1 METRR
6 DPPSGLIANAEGP
19 QPLPTPSHWAAST
32 LLVGVTSLA
41 SRLLG
46 FVRDMLMAWLLGGG
60 PAADALVLALRL
72 PHVLRRLL
80 GEGSLS
86 MTLTARFIHCRD
98 NQRNSP
104 TKALPDGNK
113 EAQDGL
119 AASFA
124 LAWAVSLRIAL
135 FLALVIVAAEVAAR
149 PLISLLAPGLALQG
163 ADGAGTSLE
172 AVTLFRICLPYAFAA
187 GMAALGM
194 AFLHSLE
201 NFFWPALSPLC
212 FNTVIIAFALLAAC
226 GLGDPAVML
235 ACGFLAGGLAQ
246 WLLPCIALW
255 RLRLWRHRLPP
266 PAPDSVRACLRA
278 LPSGLLGA
286 AAPQLA
292 LLCAMGAASF
302 LPAGSISALYY
313 AERLLELPMS
323 VSGAALGMVSLPTLA
338 ALKARGAHPAFAT
351 HCQNALRLSLLLALP
366 ATAGLLA
373 VGELL
378 IAVLLGH
385 GAFDN
390 QAVQH
395 TALALYGYACSLPL
409 YAINRPLLA
418 ACNACNTSR
427 ATALSG
433 LCAVLTTLAAALILL
448 LMLPTAQAVL
458 GPPLAVGCGLALQ
471 NLLLWR
477 SLRQSLPASC
487 AVAVSGASLGKML
500 FASLLTFAAARATA
514 DSLTSCLSAPLW
526 VLAASIL
533 TGIAVY
539 VLCLLFLRHE
549 DTKNCIRWWKHRS
562 HTQSARGKKP

>member
-6 DPPSGLIANAEGP
+6 DPPSSLRDSAEG
-19 QPLPTPSHWAAST
+19 QKSLPIPSQWAAST
-32 LLVGVTSLA
+32 LLVGASSLA

-60 PAADALVLALRL
+60 PLADALVLALRL

-86 MTLTARFIHCRD
+86 MTLTARFIHCRTG
-98 NQRNSP
+98 QTAP
-104 TKALPDGNK
+104 PAKARFNGDTQPADEGI
-113 EAQDGL
+113 

-135 FLALVIVAAEVAAR
+135 FLGLFIVAAELAAR
-149 PLISLLAPGLALQG
+149 PLLSLLAPGLALQN
-163 ADGAGTSLE
+163 AGGTDTILE
-172 AVTLFRICLPYAFAA
+172 AVSLFRICLPYAFAA

-194 AFLHSLE
+194 AFLHSLG
-201 NFFWPALSPLC
+201 NFLWPALSPLC
-212 FNTVIIAFALLAAC
+212 FNTVIIIFALLAA
-226 GLGDPAVML
+226 GGVGDPAVML

-246 WLLPCIALW
+246 CLLPCLALW
-255 RLRLWRHRLPP
+255 RLRLWRYRLPA
-266 PAPDSVRACLRA
+266 PAPETIRACLHT
-278 LPSGLLGA
+278 LPLGLLGA

-323 VSGAALGMVSLPTLA
+323 VTGTALGMVSLPTLT
-338 ALKARGAHPAFAT
+338 ALTARGEHRAFSV
-351 HCQNALRLSLLLALP
+351 HCSTALRLSLLLALP
-366 ATAGLLA
+366 ATAGLWA

-390 QAVQH
+390 QAVHH

-409 YAINRPLLA
+409 YALNRPLLA
-418 ACNACNTSR
+418 ACNAHKASR
-427 ATALSG
+427 ATAMSG
-433 LCAVLTTLAAALILL
+433 LCAVLTTLMAAVVLL
-448 LMLPTAQAVL
+448 LIVPPAYAVL

-477 SLRQSLPASC
+477 SLRQSLPAFC
-487 AVAVSGASLGKML
+487 TITVSGRSLGKML
-500 FASLLTFAAARATA
+500 LASLLTFAAASFTA
-514 DSLTSCLSAPLW
+514 KLLTPIFAAPLG
-526 VLAASIL
+526 VLTASVL
-533 TGIAVY
+533 TGIVVY
-539 VLCLLFLRHE
+539 ILCLLFLRHE

-562 HTQSARGKKP
+562 DTQSTRGK